1 MREKRHERKCRGTS
15 RDMGRDVEN
24 HIAEQ
29 EKARNHFRRGTEI
42 KKDHFAN
49 AGKMISAEKTRKGV
63 ITGRIKTN
71 RNGQNRGKTQ
81 TVRNFQELSENTD

>member
-42 KKDHFAN
+42 KKDHFADVRKIFSGREGEN
-49 AGKMISAEKTRKGV
+49 MGNGKA
-63 ITGRIKTN
+63 
-71 RNGQNRGKTQ
+71 
-81 TVRNFQELSENTD
+81 